1 MKSKRCIIN
10 VLKYIFFITLC
21 IGIVSAISSQ
31 TVKSTTAYVSSI
43 SVECVNLFEGI
54 ATEPTTQ
61 TSSTEQTTDTVPA
74 KPTESTVSTKPTES
88 TVSTKP
94 TESTV
99 PTKPTEPSSTQS
111 ITEATV
117 QPSSGG
123 TAATTPSAESTS
135 PTSQGSSPTTT
146 GDRNNIE
153 WYVICIIISAMGF
166 AICWRLGKDKN

>member
-1 MKSKRCIIN
+1 MNSKRCIIN

-74 KPTESTVSTKPTES
+74 KPTESTV
-88 TVSTKP
+88 
-94 TESTV
+94 

-111 ITEATV
+111 ITETTV
-117 QPSSGG
+117 QPSSEG

-153 WYVICIIISAMGF
+153 WYVLCIIISAMGF

>member
-54 ATEPTTQ
+54 VTEPTTQ

-74 KPTESTVSTKPTES
+74 KPTESTV
-88 TVSTKP
+88 
-94 TESTV
+94 

-111 ITEATV
+111 ITETTV
-117 QPSSGG
+117 QPSSEG

-166 AICWRLGKDKN
+166 AICWRLGKDKS

>member
-74 KPTESTVSTKPTES
+74 KPTESTV
-88 TVSTKP
+88 
-94 TESTV
+94 

-117 QPSSGG
+117 QPSSEG
-123 TAATTPSAESTS
+123 TAATTPSAKSTS

-153 WYVICIIISAMGF
+153 WYVLCIIISAMGF

>member
-43 SVECVNLFEGI
+43 SVECVGLFKGI

-74 KPTESTVSTKPTES
+74 KPTESTV
-88 TVSTKP
+88 
-94 TESTV
+94 

-117 QPSSGG
+117 QPSSEG

-166 AICWRLGKDKN
+166 AICWRLGKDKS

>member
-43 SVECVNLFEGI
+43 SIECVNLFEGI

-74 KPTESTVSTKPTES
+74 R
-88 TVSTKP
+88 P

-111 ITEATV
+111 ITETTV
-117 QPSSGG
+117 QPSSEG